1 MSKSE
6 KKKQNYKIETITDI
20 DTIRESI
27 NLMFDETNNIFKGKF
42 VGNLKG
48 DSFSGHTNYSTHID
62 VKGKINGDKEKTTI
76 DLIINDCSPDYKT
89 ITNTFFIVFLCLSLL
104 IIAVNKVTD
113 IIIYLI
119 PIMIFGLGYFGII
132 IKRSIFKSFKPKLS
146 DIAEKF
152 AQDVDGKIINIG

>member
-62 VKGKINGDKEKTTI
+62 VKGRITGEKEKTTI

-113 IIIYLI
+113 IIVYLI
-119 PIMIFGLGYFGII
+119 PIVIFGLGYLGII
-132 IKRSIFKSFKPKLS
+132 VKRYIFKSFKPKLS

-152 AQDVDGKIINIG
+152 AKDVDGKIINIG